1 MEKLN
6 RMANMKKNH
15 PGGAIESTSGV
26 ADILLVEDDAKD
38 AELAMN
44 ALKECG
50 FASRVEHMNDGDEA
64 LDYIA
69 GTGIFARRPPTLPK
83 LMLLDLGLH
92 KTGGLQ
98 VLRQLKTDE
107 RTKGIPIVV
116 LTGSKLTIEVVESY
130 KLGVNSYV
138 IKPTSAREFA
148 KVVAA
153 IGHYWLQINEPPPR

>member
-1 MEKLN
+1 MNKD
-6 RMANMKKNH
+6 H
-15 PGGAIESTSGV
+15 PEGDFESTGGA
-26 ADILLVEDDAKD
+26 ADILLVEDDPED
-38 AELAMN
+38 AELTLS
-44 ALKECG
+44 ALKECR
-50 FASRVEHMNDGDEA
+50 FADRVEHVDDGGEA

-69 GTGIFARRPPTLPK
+69 GTGIFAKQPPTLPR
-83 LMLLDLGLH
+83 LILLDLGLH